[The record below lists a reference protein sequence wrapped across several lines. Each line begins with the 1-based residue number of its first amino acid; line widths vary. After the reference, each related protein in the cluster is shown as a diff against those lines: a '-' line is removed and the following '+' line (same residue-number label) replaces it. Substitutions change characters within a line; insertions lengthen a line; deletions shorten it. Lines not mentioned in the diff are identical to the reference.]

1 MHRDTVEIREADGLS
16 LTPGVRLLE
25 TPGHT
30 PQDITTL
37 VGTLDGVVALAH
49 LWWTGDGPADDP
61 YAPDRDQLRK
71 QRERV
76 LAVADLVVPGHGP
89 SFVPSGSTP
98 R

>member
-1 MHRDTVEIREADGLS
+1 M
-16 LTPGVRLLE
+16 TPV
-25 TPGHT
+25 
-30 PQDITTL
+30 TT
-37 VGTLDGVVALAH
+37 TDGVVTLTQ

-61 YAPDRDQLRK
+61 YAPDRDQLRA

-89 SFVPSGSTP
+89 AFVPSGSTP